1 MIEKIIQ
8 GEKAYYRGGSTLK
21 NLTSRSEKSLTGEE
35 ILLIFNTYG
44 LAPRELTILLMSH
57 GCDGDY
63 NEFSKLLEE
72 QEARMKNL
80 KQCDVSDK

>member
-1 MIEKIIQ
+1 MYNFEKIIQ
-8 GEKAYYRGGSTLK
+8 GEKDYYRGGSILK
-21 NLTSRSEKSLTGEE
+21 NLTSRSEKYLTGEE

-63 NEFSKLLEE
+63 NEFVKLLEK
-72 QEARMKNL
+72 QEEIIKNL
-80 KQCDVSDK
+80 RPR